1 MAHDAGADLK
11 AYYRDLY
18 PYATLVSL
26 LELTAPIANRE
37 IKVLDVNDVWALHDG
52 RVYRT
57 PTDLR
62 EYVHTYERTNRTTGA
77 KFTVPREV
85 REMHIGAAY
94 TGRARPGVRGSELH
108 SNELV
113 FDYDIT
119 DCDFLRLEGQPQSR
133 IDECW
138 PLVVFGIQ
146 IAISVLEVEFGF
158 HDTIGFFSGRRG
170 AHLWVFDDSAVCL
183 GDEGRAAV
191 LAYATLKTE
200 RDGGP
205 MCTQMYEHPNAQRFF
220 PQCREFFEDWVI
232 KPRTPATDGDAPGGG
247 LFDDDGDV
255 LDFFYNRAGLKG
267 VEQLA
272 GVPEAVCWETT
283 DPRRR
288 WKLLVSRVADRR
300 NVPAWCAERLD
311 RAALACVWPRF
322 DEKVTAQG
330 QHARKAPWTVH
341 KKSGRVA
348 EPITRVSDWEIYL
361 PQEAPRVEVLL
372 DPFHPEHNAQRARYR
387 AGCAEVAS
395 FVAYVHRK
403 RSERM
408 ARDNLLAAAPAVVDS
423 TDVEDLVLND
433 EAPGLT
439 TGGNSAAVKTLTGY
453 LKLDEPTWARR
464 MTRTLCARCVPG
476 VGIQLGVAA
485 WAVSSSHAW
494 AYATGC
500 QLVIED
506 RAGAGERVIVDEAL
520 RAAAHL
526 EKAGHTKWIRLHREC
541 VLGLLPSRVVGT
553 GTDQDVYAFFD
564 RCGMDPNT
572 GKRSEPTP
580 LRMAPLRFVPKGNE
594 AERQRFES
602 QVLLALDKHVGGLVL
617 RFDTLANASDTD
629 DKRDDNDTDALRTD
643 EHRGESP
650 A

>member
-1 MAHDAGADLK
+1 MERDASADLK

-272 GVPEAVCWETT
+272 GVPEAVCWETA

-288 WKLLVSRVADRR
+288 WKLLVSRVANRR

-464 MTRTLCARCVPG
+464 MVRTLCARCVPG

-564 RCGMDPNT
+564 RCGTDPNT

-617 RFDTLANASDTD
+617 RFDTLERASDTD
-629 DKRDDNDTDALRTD
+629 DKCDDNDTDALRTD